1 MVSGPY
7 TRGIKTYLV
16 ISLLWALLLFP
27 LTSQV
32 LSQNGPPHLPVV
44 SLTTSTTFEGDLN
57 ALVEDQGTD
66 LTVRFDLDVPAP
78 TGGLRIFVDSDVE
91 QIINRLDLPGFV
103 FNPRTVN
110 ISPAS
115 FSTSFDNSGFALTL
129 TEGATCGTF
138 SITVF
143 DNPEPDTYLPA
154 TFDGLVEATLSLK
167 TQDEVEPEDQ
177 IDISGISAYT
187 IDPNAGSSVVLFA
200 DDASQLPPP
209 GPQDYDE
216 AVAGDLSGDP
226 ATPTPLTLIEGTTLL
241 SATSATGDVEYVTV
255 TIPDGLQLDAIILQA
270 YASVGGEDSSDDVA
284 FAAVQSGSTF
294 TEPPNGTNVAN
305 LLGYSHF
312 GPGTPAQVGTD
323 LLDDLG
329 QGEGA
334 IGFIGPLPSGTY
346 TFWLQQAGESTDYT
360 LAFMAQDISRICH
373 PVN

>member
-16 ISLLWALLLFP
+16 ISLLCALLLFP

-32 LSQNGPPHLPVV
+32 LSQNGPPHLPDV

-129 TEGATCGTF
+129 NEGATCGTF

-154 TFDGLVEATLSLK
+154 TFDGLVEAALSLK

-187 IDPNAGSSVVLFA
+187 IDPDAGSSVVLFA

-270 YASVGGEDSSDDVA
+270 YSASDDGVA

-312 GPGTPAQVGTD
+312 GPGTPAQAGTD

-346 TFWLQQAGESTDYT
+346 TFWLQQTGTPSDYT